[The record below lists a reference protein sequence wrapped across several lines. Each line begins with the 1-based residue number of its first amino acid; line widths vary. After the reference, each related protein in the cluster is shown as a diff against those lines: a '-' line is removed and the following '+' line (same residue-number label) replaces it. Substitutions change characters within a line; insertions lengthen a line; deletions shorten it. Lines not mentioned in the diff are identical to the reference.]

1 MPLLYAVP
9 GGEGGVDAR
18 ARRRIVPRVLSMAFC
33 RAGVA
38 SWNSPHHSAKRSIS

>member
-1 MPLLYAVP
+1 MPFFYAVP
-9 GGEGGVDAR
+9 GGGGGVDAR

-38 SWNSPHHSAKRSIS
+38 SRLPHHSAKRSIS

>member
-18 ARRRIVPRVLSMAFC
+18 GAAPDRPQGAQHGFLPRRRGVL
-33 RAGVA
+33 
-38 SWNSPHHSAKRSIS
+38 NSPHHSAKRSIS